1 MSLLAD
7 RTGPLALL
15 AASLI
20 VVPGALTIAD
30 ARSGLIAGGVML
42 TVLVIVA
49 GRAALDWRRLLPG
62 LIAIASVTWSNWLL
76 APERSWAA
84 LEPAFAAGLRV
95 AYFVVPGIV
104 LVSFIDASALGDHL
118 AQRLRMPPRPV
129 LAAVA
134 AMQRLDTA
142 ASDWRA
148 LANARRIRGL
158 APDRRN
164 PVALARHTAGLTF
177 ALVVESI
184 RQAQVLTAAMEARGY
199 ARLAEPGARRTW
211 AEPAPWRA
219 ADTALVA
226 ISVGLTALPVLVAR
240 LV

>member
-1 MSLLAD
+1 MNVLAD
-7 RTGPLALL
+7 RAGPLSLL

-20 VVPGALTIAD
+20 VVPGALTIGH
-30 ARSGLIAGGVML
+30 ARAGALAGAAMMV
-42 TVLVIVA
+42 VLVAVA

-62 LIAIASVTWSNWLL
+62 LVAIASVTWSNWLL
-76 APERSWAA
+76 APERSWES
-84 LEPAFAAGLRV
+84 LEPALAAGIRV

-118 AQRLRMPPRPV
+118 AQRLRLPPRPV

-158 APDRRN
+158 APDGRN
-164 PVALARHTAGLTF
+164 PVALARHMVALTF
-177 ALVVESI
+177 ALVIESI

-211 AEPAPWRA
+211 AEPAPWVA
-219 ADTALVA
+219 ADTALVVV
-226 ISVGLTALPVLVAR
+226 SLGLSALPLLASR
-240 LV
+240 LI